1 MDKLRFVGI
10 NSSPRRH
17 ANTEILVNRVLDSA
31 RIEGQRRGYEI
42 ELDYVSLYGKTILP
56 CLDCDGCVRNKSY
69 CILKDDW
76 LDIVKHVID
85 PVPNGLVLGSPVY
98 FFNVNSE
105 MRAFMERFTSLTKQ
119 IWYKEF
125 PYSPPDWSRTAAGAV
140 TVGYDRN
147 GGQEIAL
154 TTMLHFLLLNGFVAV
169 SGEGYTNRYV
179 GVAGWQMGKD
189 GAKRDAV
196 NEDHSAMKSCEN
208 LGKRI
213 ATTGILL
220 SGRDL

>member
-17 ANTEILVNRVLDSA
+17 GNTEILVNRVLDSA

-56 CLDCDGCVRNKSY
+56 CLDCDGCVRNNSY

-76 LDIVKHVID
+76 LDAVKHILD
-85 PVPNGLVLGSPVY
+85 PVPNGVVLGSPVY

-169 SGEGYTNRYV
+169 SGEGYTNGYV

-196 NEDHSAMKSCEN
+196 NEDYSAMKSCEN